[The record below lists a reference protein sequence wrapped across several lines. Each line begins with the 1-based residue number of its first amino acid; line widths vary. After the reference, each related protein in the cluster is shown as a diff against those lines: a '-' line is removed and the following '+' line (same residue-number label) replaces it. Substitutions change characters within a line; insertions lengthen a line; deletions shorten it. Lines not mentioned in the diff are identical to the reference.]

1 MGIHESERG
10 LVVEGSEDGGTLVEA
25 GTKPSPW
32 MPGHKGQSVWPI
44 RVDPEL
50 AMAVDGLVELVGAT
64 WERDRARLE
73 GLEALGRGRLPRAS
87 WPDRPSRHAVLLELL
102 RLGLRERTRSRGKR
116 SPGRVRPRAGAK
128 GVAS

>member
-1 MGIHESERG
+1 MGIHEAKHE
-10 LVVEGSEDGGTLVEA
+10 LVVLGTDEGRTLGEA
-25 GTKPSPW
+25 VSKPSPW

-44 RVDPEL
+44 RVGPEL
-50 AMAVDGLVELVGAT
+50 AMAVDGLVELVGES

-73 GLEALGRGRLPRAS
+73 GLEARGRGRLPRAS

-102 RLGLRERTRSRGKR
+102 RLGLRERTRARGKR
-116 SPGRVRPRAGAK
+116 SPARVLPRAGAK